1 MTSRK
6 PTLNRPPNPFSLFH
20 STRAWIASLAT
31 TKPSTTRHDENS
43 QTRDTQP
50 NQPTLAGRRR
60 HLTTLNGYNCIHLN
74 LNLTLAGRVPR
85 PRHPTN
91 PPGRDAGRLAQ
102 PSAQTSLES
111 SNRIRPNPSPQARR
125 ARLWTRPGT
134 RAPRRNALSPT
145 DRPTDRFGIDRSTTT
160 TASRRAA
167 VRSGTRDER
176 RLQIRPS
183 ASSESRRQR
192 SHDGAAPAGR
202 SESAC
207 AGEPRGRRR
216 GMGWEGTLRAWLIT
230 NAVGGDSYSR
240 KEGRAGHEA
249 HHLSTPSNI
258 QRDTVKRTKRNESSP
273 AKEGSEQRRRDR
285 LVSRIDTMCKRN
297 QSFMPC
303 PASYPSIH
311 PSILVLYPVRLVFLL
326 F

>member
-145 DRPTDRFGIDRSTTT
+145 DRPTGSGSIDR
-160 TASRRAA
+160 R
-167 VRSGTRDER
+167 
-176 RLQIRPS
+176 
-183 ASSESRRQR
+183 RRQR
-192 SHDGAAPAGR
+192 RDAPPSGPARATNEGFRSDRARRANRAGSGPTTARRRLGDPKAPAPGSRAAGGAECHGR
-202 SESAC
+202 GLC
-207 AGEPRGRRR
+207 VHG
-216 GMGWEGTLRAWLIT
+216 
-230 NAVGGDSYSR
+230 
-240 KEGRAGHEA
+240 
-249 HHLSTPSNI
+249 
-258 QRDTVKRTKRNESSP
+258 
-273 AKEGSEQRRRDR
+273 
-285 LVSRIDTMCKRN
+285 
-297 QSFMPC
+297 
-303 PASYPSIH
+303 
-311 PSILVLYPVRLVFLL
+311 
-326 F
+326 